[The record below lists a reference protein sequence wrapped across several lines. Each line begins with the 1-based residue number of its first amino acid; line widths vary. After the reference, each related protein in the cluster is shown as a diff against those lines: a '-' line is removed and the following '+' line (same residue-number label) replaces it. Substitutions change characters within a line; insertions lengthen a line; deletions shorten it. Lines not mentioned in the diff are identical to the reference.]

1 MNFEEKAK
9 AILQN
14 QKSTEKIKKFISL
27 CSELKTNGLHD
38 DYYFQAET
46 SDDVKTNRKAFKLIR
61 QLITLQMVKKP
72 QFVSHKKLVEGLEI
86 AFQFI
91 EFNESLKTGGKPS
104 QLSIG
109 DMFRLM
115 SMQMYFEI
123 IFPKYSGK
131 FTRGNILHQLG
142 EALTDK
148 PLSGNINQK
157 LEKMS
162 DNLKE
167 LSN

>member
-1 MNFEEKAK
+1 MNFEKEAR

-14 QKSTEKIKKFISL
+14 QKSSEKIDLFIRS
-27 CSELKTNGLHD
+27 CAELKTNGLHD
-38 DYYFQAET
+38 DFYYQAET

-91 EFNESLKTGGKPS
+91 MFNESLKTGGKPS

-162 DNLKE
+162 DNLKVV
-167 LSN
+167 SN

>member
-1 MNFEEKAK
+1 MNFEEEAR

-14 QKSTEKIKKFISL
+14 QKSSEKIDLFIRS
-27 CSELKTNGLHD
+27 CAELKTNGLHD
-38 DYYFQAET
+38 DFYYQAET
-46 SDDVKTNRKAFKLIR
+46 SDDVKTNRKAFRLIR
-61 QLITLQMVKKP
+61 KLMEFQMKNNSY
-72 QFVSHKKLVEGLEI
+72 FVSPKFLVEGLEI

-91 EFNESLKTGGKPS
+91 MFNESLKTGGKPS

-109 DMFRLM
+109 DMFQLM

-123 IFPKYSGK
+123 IFPEYSGK

-142 EALTDK
+142 EALTGK

-162 DNLKE
+162 DNLKV

>member
-1 MNFEEKAK
+1 MNFEEEAR

-14 QKSTEKIKKFISL
+14 QKSSEKIDLFIRS
-27 CSELKTNGLHD
+27 CAELKTNGLHD
-38 DYYFQAET
+38 DFYYQAET

-61 QLITLQMVKKP
+61 QLIELQMFKKSL
-72 QFVSHKKLVEGLEI
+72 FVSPKILVEGLEI

-91 EFNESLKTGGKPS
+91 MFNESLKTGGKPS

-142 EALTDK
+142 EALTGE
-148 PLSGNINQK
+148 PLSRNINQH

-162 DNLKE
+162 GNLKE